1 MIEDDKPIVLQRE
14 IDKKD
19 TDYIASYLTF
29 LEWQFKLEAG
39 ESSDSENGEKEF
51 DVVYLAGSDSE
62 DSEDD
67 EDLVEVQLIAVTD
80 ENSELIE
87 RQKVN
92 PFVEFTDVNGKKV
105 TIINWDHPFWE
116 PEDTK
121 FTVSQ
126 ASEELIKR
134 MLKSKP
140 QMIDSNIDQNLQ
152 KSESPPG
159 QKFDP
164 VKIQLEMEKE
174 QKREVVLDL
183 ADFYV
188 GKVITK
194 FDGQKVVLID
204 AIVNV
209 MTYQ

>member
-87 RQKVN
+87 R
-92 PFVEFTDVNGKKV
+92 
-105 TIINWDHPFWE
+105 
-116 PEDTK
+116 
-121 FTVSQ
+121 
-126 ASEELIKR
+126 
-134 MLKSKP
+134 
-140 QMIDSNIDQNLQ
+140 
-152 KSESPPG
+152 
-159 QKFDP
+159 
-164 VKIQLEMEKE
+164 
-174 QKREVVLDL
+174 
-183 ADFYV
+183 
-188 GKVITK
+188 
-194 FDGQKVVLID
+194 
-204 AIVNV
+204 
-209 MTYQ
+209 